1 MYDAIVVGGG
11 IVGAATAHQ
20 LVERGQETLLV
31 DRRDDGRAT
40 DAGAG
45 ILAPATSSRA
55 DSDDWFE
62 LATAAFQYY
71 PSLIAELE
79 SKGAGA
85 TGYDRCGLL
94 KVAVSD
100 DELEHFE
107 HTSRLV
113 EERTRTGRF
122 PDPDRIERLAP
133 TDARDRFPPLATC
146 QGALYFEQAARV
158 DGQLLTRAMRAV
170 ASDAGLTELDASV
183 ERLVLDEDSIAG
195 VRTADGTTHASR
207 NVVIAGGAWSGTF
220 GEQLGVRL
228 PVSPQR
234 GQIVHLDVS
243 LETAGNW
250 PAVGAFRGHYIV
262 PRADGRVAVGATR
275 ESGVGFDPRPT
286 ADGVREVLAEARR
299 VAPGL
304 GAATFEEVRVGL
316 RPASADGLPIL
327 GAIPEVDGAYVATGH
342 GSTGLQLGPYSGA
355 LLAALV
361 VGDEPDVDL
370 SAFDASR
377 FDPNSY

>member
-31 DRRDDGRAT
+31 DRRDAGRAT
-40 DAGAG
+40 NAGAG
-45 ILAPATSSRA
+45 ILAPVTSSRA

-62 LATAAFQYY
+62 LATAAFRYY

-79 SKGAGA
+79 SKGASA
-85 TGYDRCGLL
+85 TGYDRCGFL

-100 DELEHFE
+100 DELEPFE
-107 HTSRLV
+107 RAGRRV
-113 EERTRTGRF
+113 EERIQQEGF
-122 PDPDRIERLAP
+122 PAPDRVERLDS
-133 TDARDRFPPLATC
+133 TDARELFPPLATS
-146 QGALYFEQAARV
+146 QRALFFEQAARV
-158 DGQLLTRAMRAV
+158 DGQMLTSAMRAV
-170 ASDAGLTELDASV
+170 ACDAGLTELEASV
-183 ERLVLDEDSIAG
+183 ERLELDGAAVTG
-195 VRTADGTTHASR
+195 VKTADGTTHATR
-207 NVVIAGGAWSGTF
+207 TVVIAGGAWSGTF
-220 GEQLGVRL
+220 GDQLGVRL

-234 GQIVHLDVS
+234 GQIVHLGVS
-243 LETAGNW
+243 SGEPRSW

-286 ADGVREVLAEARR
+286 ADGVREVLAEATR

-304 GAATFEEVRVGL
+304 GDATLEEVRVGL

-327 GAIPEVDGAYVATGH
+327 SAIPDVDGAYVATGH
-342 GSTGLQLGPYSGA
+342 GSTGLQLGPYSGK

-377 FDPNSY
+377 FDQTSG